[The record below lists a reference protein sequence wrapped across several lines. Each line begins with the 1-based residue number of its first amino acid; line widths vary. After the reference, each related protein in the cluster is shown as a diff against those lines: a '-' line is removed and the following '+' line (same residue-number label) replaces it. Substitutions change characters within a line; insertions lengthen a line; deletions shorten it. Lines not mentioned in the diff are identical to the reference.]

1 MFKYADYIYEVYKEK
16 SFTSAA
22 KKLFISQPALSTTIR
37 RAEEELGFKVFERG
51 TSPLSLT
58 DAGKVYIAS
67 IEEMY
72 KIERHLK
79 NYVENIYS
87 LNVGDI
93 SVSGAAFISSF
104 ILPKIIMEYS
114 KRYPGIKILFIE
126 SNSLNLQEK
135 LLSEEIEILIDYD
148 FDEKV
153 FETIPLKKEK
163 ILLAVPKAF
172 EINDLFKENQLT
184 AEDVHQD
191 RHLEADVQSVD
202 LSRFK
207 DEKFIQLKA
216 GNNMQKKGE
225 KMCKQYGFVPQ
236 SIIKVDQLMT
246 AYNIAASGMGI
257 AFTTDSVVK
266 AVSDTANLIF
276 YKLEGKHSERILKI
290 AYKKKAYVSPAVT
303 AFVNVAK
310 EIYN

>member
-191 RHLEADVQSVD
+191 RHLESDVQSVD

-225 KMCKQYGFVPQ
+225 KICKQYGFVPQ

-266 AVSDTANLIF
+266 AVSDTGNLIF

>member
-104 ILPKIIMEYS
+104 ILPKIIMEFS

-153 FETIPLKKEK
+153 FETIDLKKEK

-172 EINDLFKENQLT
+172 EINDLFKEYQLT
-184 AEDVHQD
+184 VKDVRQG
-191 RHLEADVQSVD
+191 RHLEADVNSID
-202 LSRFK
+202 LSKFK
-207 DEKFIQLKA
+207 DEKFIQLKT

-225 KMCKQYGFVPQ
+225 KICKQHGFLPQ
-236 SIIKVDQLMT
+236 AIIKVDQLMT

-266 AVSDTANLIF
+266 AVSDTGNLIF

-290 AYKKKAYVSPAVT
+290 AYKKKAYVSPAV
-303 AFVNVAK
+303 AEFVKVAK

>member
-1 MFKYADYIYEVYKEK
+1 
-16 SFTSAA
+16 
-22 KKLFISQPALSTTIR
+22 
-37 RAEEELGFKVFERG
+37 
-51 TSPLSLT
+51 
-58 DAGKVYIAS
+58 
-67 IEEMY
+67 
-72 KIERHLK
+72 
-79 NYVENIYS
+79 
-87 LNVGDI
+87 
-93 SVSGAAFISSF
+93 
-104 ILPKIIMEYS
+104 MEYS

-163 ILLAVPKAF
+163 ILLAVPKVF
-172 EINDLFKENQLT
+172 EINDFFKENQLT

-191 RHLEADVQSVD
+191 RHLESDVQSVD

-225 KMCKQYGFVPQ
+225 KICKQYGFAPQ

-266 AVSDTANLIF
+266 AVSDTGNLIF